1 MKRENEEGVCS
12 VTNDLACS
20 PYPLSGMRFE
30 GKHPKVFSFFF
41 FFGLLWKVDI
51 GLPHCRHYLPAE
63 LPGKP

>member
-1 MKRENEEGVCS
+1 MKRASEEGVCS

-30 GKHPKVFSFFF
+30 GKHPKVFFF
-41 FFGLLWKVDI
+41 LLWKVDI